1 MSRLLVVIADADE
14 TYLSTLEDKFL
25 RELNDKIELEIISDR
40 DYFDS
45 FFSTPK
51 TAEIVAVCESFYSRE
66 LQKHNINHLFVL
78 TEDKRNGD
86 TEDLAVSQIYKYTG
100 IKEIYNELIYRS
112 REKIASDEAADKETK
127 MIALHSALG
136 GSGKTVL
143 GMALADGLEQNHR
156 KVLYINTESVQ
167 EFGYYLTDKSG
178 MTREGIRAI
187 KNDLNHIYTNVRHFI
202 RKEGFS
208 YLPPFQETLDAL
220 NLDNSIY
227 ENLIRT
233 AKESREYDFII
244 VDIEAGYS
252 REKMKLLQQAD
263 KALMILTW
271 DAASVKKTEYLL
283 HNIDV
288 RDREKYLFVCNKF
301 AASGENEK
309 IKPDMQIC
317 FAISEYVELVKEPIG
332 EIRQFSGLRGIQRLA
347 YMFI

>member
-25 RELNDKIELEIISDR
+25 RELNDKIELENISDR